1 MNVDEL
7 TTKFLAALQA
17 KVSNALYN
25 AWFKNLQILYTE
37 QSTIV
42 MYIDSDFKKKKIL
55 ENNSYIDIIEST
67 LKDVTDKDYSFE
79 LVTDMISNELI
90 NANQDVEVSN
100 ISSPIIN
107 NNYNNTNNNVNNNE
121 DINIEY
127 RNNNSNLI
135 PTYTFDNYVVGESNK
150 AAVITALEVAK
161 NPGKTYNPFFI
172 YGRSGIGKTHLMHAI
187 GNYIVNNSNKTVLYV
202 TSGQFVED
210 YTEMTRKAN
219 MMDNTSLIDH
229 FKDKYR
235 NVDVLIIDDIQ
246 MLKNAT
252 NSKDEFFKTFD
263 LLQNEHKQI
272 IISSDTSPNDLKMF
286 EARLQTRF
294 NWGITLDIKPP
305 EIDLKVKILKNKI
318 IGMEMA
324 NLIEDDVFDYI
335 AHNSP
340 ADVRTLEGAIN
351 RLFVYTSLYLPEKID
366 VEFAKQA
373 LSDFLGSN
381 QYLTNNLAKI
391 RKIVAEY
398 YDVTEESIK
407 SKKRQANINKAR
419 QVGMYI
425 ASITTE
431 ETIERIGLEFGRDHA
446 TVLHGVAKIES
457 ELKSDKDLEKEIREI
472 RDKLTE

>member
-7 TTKFLAALQA
+7 TTQFLSTLQA

-37 QSTIV
+37 QSTVV

-55 ENNSYIDIIEST
+55 ENNSYIEIIEDT
-67 LKDVTDKDYSFE
+67 LKDVTNKDYSFE
-79 LVTDMISNELI
+79 LVTDMISNELV
-90 NANQDVEVSN
+90 NANQDNEKNN
-100 ISSPIIN
+100 IPIIN
-107 NNYNNTNNNVNNNE
+107 NNINDNNVNKEE
-121 DINIEY
+121 DINTEY
-127 RNNNSNLI
+127 KNINSNLI

-150 AAVITALEVAK
+150 AAAITALEVAK
-161 NPGKTYNPFFI
+161 NPGNTFNPFFI

-187 GNYIVNNSNKTVLYV
+187 GNYIVEHSNKTVLYV
-202 TSGQFVED
+202 TSGQFIED

-219 MMDNTSLIDH
+219 NTDNTSLIDH
-229 FKDKYR
+229 FKEKYR

-246 MLKNAT
+246 MLKDANKT
-252 NSKDEFFKTFD
+252 KDEFFKTFD
-263 LLQNEHKQI
+263 ILQNDHKQI

-294 NWGITLDIKPP
+294 NWGLTLDIKPP
-305 EIDLKVKILKNKI
+305 EVDLKVKILKNKI

-324 NLIEDDVFDYI
+324 SLIEDEVFDYI
-335 AHNSP
+335 ANNSP

-351 RLFVYTSLYLPEKID
+351 RLFVYTSLYLPDKID

-391 RKIVAEY
+391 RKVVAEF

-419 QVGMYI
+419 QVGMYL
-425 ASITTE
+425 ASVTTE

-457 ELKSDKDLEKEIREI
+457 ELKTDKELENEIKEL